1 MRILVPVDG
10 SPDSMEAIRV
20 AADCARDKIAIIYL
34 LTVMSPIE
42 YVDLE
47 LSPEE
52 REYLKGALR
61 ERGEDILSKG
71 KAILEKMKVSH
82 VRTVLSFAS
91 SPKEEIIN
99 FAVRE
104 NINLIVMGSR
114 GLGATAR
121 LFLGSVAAYVVT
133 YGPCSVYVVRQTSSS
148 SREDQ

>member
-20 AADCARDKIAIIYL
+20 AADYAKDKIAIIYL

-42 YVDLE
+42 CVDLE
-47 LSPEE
+47 LSPDK
-52 REYLKGALR
+52 REYLKDALR
-61 ERGEDILSKG
+61 QKGEDILSKG
-71 KAILEKMKVSH
+71 KDILEKMKVSH

-133 YGPCSVYVVRQTSSS
+133 YGPCSVYVVKQTSSP